1 MKNVITTCLTAVLL
15 LALTACASGISS
27 TSSSS
32 SPGGSGTT
40 IIPPV
45 FAQTIYSNSSL
56 SGTYSASWW
65 MFNSAEQITSYYDAL
80 GVLKFDGAGNIT
92 SGRISI
98 YNTDPTFPCKFNVT
112 GTYSIDSTATGS
124 ASLTLVPIAT
134 SSCKTG
140 DTWKLDIAAADGGA
154 AIQMMR
160 TDQIG
165 NGSWLTSSKYQ
176 IPLSST
182 TVRRG

>member
-1 MKNVITTCLTAVLL
+1 MKNVITSCLTAALL
-15 LALTACASGISS
+15 LALTACATGISS

-32 SPGGSGTT
+32 SAGGSGTT

-45 FAQTIYSNSSL
+45 FAQTTYSNSSL

-65 MFNSAEQITSYYDAL
+65 MFNSPAITSYYSAL

-92 SGRISI
+92 SGTITVD
-98 YNTDPTFPCKFNVT
+98 NTDPISPCKFDAT
-112 GTYSIDSTATGS
+112 GTYSIDSTAAGT
-124 ASLTLVPIAT
+124 ASLTLVPIAP

-140 DTWKLDIAAADGGA
+140 DTWKLLIAAADSGA
-154 AIQMMR
+154 AIQMAR

-165 NGSWLTSSKYQ
+165 NGSANKQ
-176 IPLSST
+176 
-182 TVRRG
+182 